1 MSLDHF
7 RPPAKKLKTIES
19 FFKSKR
25 GDKSSELLPSTDNV
39 GMPTSSH
46 HEHGTS
52 QQQKNPSYAQPTI
65 SSKAKEVVVQRNG
78 GTYERDPGL
87 RCQIYEYPV
96 NQRDEVR
103 RSYLRQGPFK
113 PRLSKYP
120 PTWDGRQDRYFQY
133 SWLRQHSWLEYSIEK
148 NKAYCFPCFIFE
160 TDPPKR
166 PAFTIEGFSDFK
178 HIGSNKTVSTC
189 SFVQHVGH
197 IKSSHM
203 VVVEACENI
212 RRPSRHIDSVFRKQ
226 SKELIA
232 KNRLRL
238 KVAIETVR
246 VLGLH
251 ACPFRGNDESLES
264 TNRGKFIGL
273 MKYATILNDKIVEVV
288 LGNAP
293 GKAMYTSPKIQKEII
308 HILANK
314 VKDTIRAEIG
324 DAKFCILVDEA
335 QDSSVQEKM
344 AIVLRFVDTN
354 GCIRERFFAV
364 RSVEDTTSLTLKRE
378 ISESL
383 ASHGLLVENIRGQGY
398 DGASN
403 MRGAWNGLQ
412 ALFLRDCPYAYYVH
426 CCAHRLQL
434 ALVEAATDEQDV
446 YLFFEKLK
454 VIVKLVGA
462 SPKRHS
468 QLKSAA
474 VLEVATK
481 LADGELE
488 TGSGANQTR
497 TLKRAADTRWSSHFG
512 SVFSLIRMYNP
523 ACIVLQNV
531 MKNGNTSKIRG
542 MAEGAYLAIRSFEF
556 VFILHLVG
564 SVMAA
569 TEVLCQAL
577 QKKTQDI
584 VNAMNLVKSTK
595 VLLQELRDKNWV
607 NFFGNVKS
615 FCDEHD
621 IVLPEFSDRYMMGTG
636 RSCQQKDHITIE
648 HHYRVDIFNAV
659 IDFHLLELSNRFTEE
674 SMELLVLCSAF
685 SPDENYKAFDIDSL
699 CSLAE
704 RFYPDDFTGQEV
716 CVLRSQLQHYK
727 LDIADNPDFGNMTTV
742 AELCQR
748 LVETGK
754 SNAYD
759 LIDRLIRL
767 VLTLPVSTASAE
779 RVFSCMN
786 IVKTVPRNKMG
797 NEFLGDCMI
806 VHAERQIAEKVSCDS
821 IIDDF
826 ASLRP
831 RKVQFS

>member
-7 RPPAKKLKTIES
+7 LPPAKKLKTIES
-19 FFKSKR
+19 FFKPKR

-52 QQQKNPSYAQPTI
+52 QQQKKPSYAQPTI
-65 SSKAKEVVVQRNG
+65 SSKAKEVAAQRNG

-96 NQRDEVR
+96 NQRDE
-103 RSYLRQGPFK
+103 
-113 PRLSKYP
+113 
-120 PTWDGRQDRYFQY
+120 
-133 SWLRQHSWLEYSIEK
+133 HSWLEYSIEK

-166 PAFTIEGFSDFK
+166 PAFTIEGFSYFK

-189 SFVQHVGH
+189 SFVQHIGH

-203 VVVEACENI
+203 VAVEACENL
-212 RRPSRHIDSVFRKQ
+212 RRPSRHIDRVFRKK
-226 SKELIA
+226 SKEIIA

-264 TNRGKFIGL
+264 TNRGNFIGL
-273 MKYATILNDKIVEVV
+273 MKYASILNDKIAEVV

-293 GKAMYTSPKIQKEII
+293 GKAMYTSPKIQKEIL

-335 QDSSVQEKM
+335 QDSSVQEQM

-354 GCIRERFFAV
+354 GRIIERFFAV

-378 ISESL
+378 ISEAL
-383 ASHGLLVENIRGQGY
+383 ASHGILVENIRGQG
-398 DGASN
+398 
-403 MRGAWNGLQ
+403 
-412 ALFLRDCPYAYYVH
+412 
-426 CCAHRLQL
+426 LQL

-454 VIVKLVGA
+454 VIVKLFGA

-512 SVFSLIRMYNP
+512 FVFSLICMYNP

-531 MKNGNTSKIRG
+531 TKDGNTSKIRG
-542 MAEGAYLAIRSFEF
+542 MAKVAYLAIRSFEF

-564 SVMAA
+564 SVMAV

-577 QKKTQDI
+577 QKKT
-584 VNAMNLVKSTK
+584 
-595 VLLQELRDKNWV
+595 
-607 NFFGNVKS
+607 
-615 FCDEHD
+615 
-621 IVLPEFSDRYMMGTG
+621 
-636 RSCQQKDHITIE
+636 
-648 HHYRVDIFNAV
+648 
-659 IDFHLLELSNRFTEE
+659 
-674 SMELLVLCSAF
+674 
-685 SPDENYKAFDIDSL
+685 
-699 CSLAE
+699 
-704 RFYPDDFTGQEV
+704 
-716 CVLRSQLQHYK
+716 
-727 LDIADNPDFGNMTTV
+727 
-742 AELCQR
+742 
-748 LVETGK
+748 
-754 SNAYD
+754 
-759 LIDRLIRL
+759 
-767 VLTLPVSTASAE
+767 
-779 RVFSCMN
+779 
-786 IVKTVPRNKMG
+786 
-797 NEFLGDCMI
+797 
-806 VHAERQIAEKVSCDS
+806 
-821 IIDDF
+821 
-826 ASLRP
+826 
-831 RKVQFS
+831 

>member
-7 RPPAKKLKTIES
+7 RPRAKKLKTIES
-19 FFKSKR
+19 FFKPKR

-46 HEHGTS
+46 YEHGTS
-52 QQQKNPSYAQPTI
+52 QQQKKPSYAQPTI
-65 SSKAKEVVVQRNG
+65 SSKAKEVAVQRNG
-78 GTYERDPGL
+78 GTYERDTGL
-87 RCQIYEYPV
+87 RRQIYEYPV
-96 NQRDEVR
+96 NQRDE
-103 RSYLRQGPFK
+103 
-113 PRLSKYP
+113 
-120 PTWDGRQDRYFQY
+120 
-133 SWLRQHSWLEYSIEK
+133 HSWLEYSIEK

-166 PAFTIEGFSDFK
+166 HAFTIEGFSDFK

-203 VVVEACENI
+203 VAVETCENL
-212 RRPSRHIDSVFRKQ
+212 RRPSHHIDRVFRKQ
-226 SKELIA
+226 SKEIIT

-238 KVAIETVR
+238 KVAIETVK

-264 TNRGKFIGL
+264 TNRGKFIVL
-273 MKYATILNDKIVEVV
+273 MKYAAILNDKIDEVV

-293 GKAMYTSPKIQKEII
+293 GNAMYTSPKIQKEIL

-335 QDSSVQEKM
+335 QDSSVQEQT
-344 AIVLRFVDTN
+344 AIVLRFDDTN

-378 ISESL
+378 ISEDLS
-383 ASHGLLVENIRGQGY
+383 SHGILVENIRGQG
-398 DGASN
+398 
-403 MRGAWNGLQ
+403 
-412 ALFLRDCPYAYYVH
+412 
-426 CCAHRLQL
+426 LQL

-454 VIVKLVGA
+454 VIFKLVGA

-474 VLEVATK
+474 VLEVAIK

-488 TGSGANQTR
+488 TVSGDNQTR
-497 TLKRAADTRWSSHFG
+497 TLKWAANTRWSSHFG
-512 SVFSLIRMYNP
+512 YVFSLIRMYNP

-531 MKNGNTSKIRG
+531 MKDGNTSKIRG
-542 MAEGAYLAIRSFEF
+542 MAKGAYLAIRSFEF

-564 SVMAA
+564 SVMAV

-584 VNAMNLVKSTK
+584 VNAMNLVKSTI
-595 VLLQELRDKNWV
+595 VLLQELRDKHWV
-607 NFFGNVKS
+607 TFFGNVKS

-636 RSCQQKDHITIE
+636 RSCQQKDHMTIE
-648 HHYRVDIFNAV
+648 HHYRVNIFNAV

-742 AELCQR
+742 AELCQ
-748 LVETGK
+748 
-754 SNAYD
+754 
-759 LIDRLIRL
+759 
-767 VLTLPVSTASAE
+767 
-779 RVFSCMN
+779 
-786 IVKTVPRNKMG
+786 
-797 NEFLGDCMI
+797 
-806 VHAERQIAEKVSCDS
+806 
-821 IIDDF
+821 
-826 ASLRP
+826 
-831 RKVQFS
+831 

>member
-19 FFKSKR
+19 FFKPKR
-25 GDKSSELLPSTDNV
+25 GDKSSELLPSTENV
-39 GMPTSSH
+39 DMPTSSH
-46 HEHGTS
+46 HEHDTS
-52 QQQKNPSYAQPTI
+52 QQQKKPSYAQPTI
-65 SSKAKEVVVQRNG
+65 SSKAKEVAVQRNG

-87 RCQIYEYPV
+87 RRQIYEYPV
-96 NQRDEVR
+96 NQHDEVR
-103 RSYLRQGPFK
+103 QAYLKQGPFK

-166 PAFTIEGFSDFK
+166 PAFTIEGFSDLK

-203 VVVEACENI
+203 VAVEACENH
-212 RRPSRHIDSVFRKQ
+212 RRPSHHIDRVFRKQ
-226 SKELIA
+226 SKEIIA

-273 MKYATILNDKIVEVV
+273 MKYAPILNDKIAEVV

-293 GKAMYTSPKIQKEII
+293 GNAMYTSPKIRKEIL

-335 QDSSVQEKM
+335 QDSSVQEQM
-344 AIVLRFVDTN
+344 AIVSI
-354 GCIRERFFAV
+354 CSE
-364 RSVEDTTSLTLKRE
+364 RE
-378 ISESL
+378 ISEAL
-383 ASHGLLVENIRGQGY
+383 ASYGLLVENIRGQGY

-403 MRGAWNGLQ
+403 MRGACNGLQ

-426 CCAHRLQL
+426 CFAHRLQL

-462 SPKRHS
+462 SPKRHN

-481 LADGELE
+481 LADG
-488 TGSGANQTR
+488 
-497 TLKRAADTRWSSHFG
+497 
-512 SVFSLIRMYNP
+512 
-523 ACIVLQNV
+523 
-531 MKNGNTSKIRG
+531 
-542 MAEGAYLAIRSFEF
+542 
-556 VFILHLVG
+556 
-564 SVMAA
+564 
-569 TEVLCQAL
+569 
-577 QKKTQDI
+577 
-584 VNAMNLVKSTK
+584 
-595 VLLQELRDKNWV
+595 
-607 NFFGNVKS
+607 
-615 FCDEHD
+615 
-621 IVLPEFSDRYMMGTG
+621 
-636 RSCQQKDHITIE
+636 
-648 HHYRVDIFNAV
+648 
-659 IDFHLLELSNRFTEE
+659 
-674 SMELLVLCSAF
+674 
-685 SPDENYKAFDIDSL
+685 
-699 CSLAE
+699 
-704 RFYPDDFTGQEV
+704 
-716 CVLRSQLQHYK
+716 
-727 LDIADNPDFGNMTTV
+727 
-742 AELCQR
+742 
-748 LVETGK
+748 
-754 SNAYD
+754 
-759 LIDRLIRL
+759 
-767 VLTLPVSTASAE
+767 
-779 RVFSCMN
+779 
-786 IVKTVPRNKMG
+786 
-797 NEFLGDCMI
+797 
-806 VHAERQIAEKVSCDS
+806 
-821 IIDDF
+821 
-826 ASLRP
+826 
-831 RKVQFS
+831 